1 MSPLIISHRGK
12 ISLGSPENVLI
23 GIQEAIELGVDMVEF
38 DVRRT
43 KDGFLVCH
51 HDATVEDKMVSDL
64 NFSDIMKLKKSICKL
79 EEVIDI
85 CKDKVGVN
93 LEIKEKGFE
102 DRVVDQL
109 RANFSY
115 DKIFVT
121 SFLSSV
127 IRKVKSLDSKITAG
141 LLIGDAINYQVFYK
155 ILKEAIFMSEFYYS
169 KADFI
174 SPFYK
179 IYEMGLM
186 KKFENLGIPIQLWTV
201 NDLVFLKDLINSDIQ
216 SIVTDV
222 SEELFQTHQNSKN
235 V

>member
-12 ISLGSPENVLI
+12 INLGSPENVLV

-43 KDGFLVCH
+43 KDGCLVCH
-51 HDATVEDKMVSDL
+51 HDATVEDKLVSDL
-64 NFSDIMKLKKSICKL
+64 SFKALKKLKRSICKL

-85 CKDKVGVN
+85 CKGKVGVN

-102 DRVVDQL
+102 GRIVNRL
-109 RANFSY
+109 TENFSY

-121 SFLSSV
+121 SFSSSV
-127 IRKVKSLDSKITAG
+127 IREIKNVDSKITAG
-141 LLIGDAINYQVFYK
+141 LLIGEAISFKVFYK
-155 ILKEAIFMSEFYYS
+155 ILKEAIFMTEFHYS

-179 IYEMGLM
+179 VYEMGLM
-186 KKFENLGIPIQLWTV
+186 KRFVNQGIPIQLWTV

-222 SEELFQTHQNSKN
+222 PGKLFQII
-235 V
+235 

>member
-12 ISLGSPENVLI
+12 IGLGSPENVLI

-43 KDGFLVCH
+43 KDVFLVCH

-121 SFLSSV
+121 SFSSSV
-127 IRKVKSLDSKITAG
+127 IRKVKSLDYKITAG

-155 ILKEAIFMSEFYYS
+155 ILKDLS
-169 KADFI
+169 K
-174 SPFYK
+174 
-179 IYEMGLM
+179 
-186 KKFENLGIPIQLWTV
+186 
-201 NDLVFLKDLINSDIQ
+201 
-216 SIVTDV
+216 
-222 SEELFQTHQNSKN
+222 
-235 V
+235 

>member
-12 ISLGSPENVLI
+12 IDLGSPENVLI

-43 KDGFLVCH
+43 KDGVLVCH
-51 HDATVEDKMVSDL
+51 HDATIGHKRVSDL
-64 NFSDIMKLKKSICKL
+64 SFNDLRKLQKSICKL
-79 EEVIDI
+79 DDVINI
-85 CKDKVGVN
+85 CKNKVGVN
-93 LEIKEKGFE
+93 LEIKELGFE
-102 DRVVDQL
+102 VEIVEKL
-109 RANFSY
+109 TANFNY
-115 DKIFVT
+115 EEIFVT
-121 SFLSSV
+121 SFSPLV
-127 IRKVKSLDSKITAG
+127 IRKIKSLDSKIIAG
-141 LLIGDAINYQVFYK
+141 LLIGDAINLQVFYK
-155 ILKEAIFMSEFYYS
+155 IIKEAIFMTEFYYS

-174 SPFYK
+174 SPYYK

-186 KKFENLGIPIQLWTV
+186 KNFENNRIPIQLWTV

-222 SEELFQTHQNSKN
+222 PEKHFQAHQNSKN

>member
-43 KDGFLVCH
+43 KDGFLICH
-51 HDATVEDKMVSDL
+51 HDATIEDKMVSDL
-64 NFSDIMKLKKSICKL
+64 NFRDIKKLKKSTCKL

-102 DRVVDQL
+102 DRVVDKL

-121 SFLSSV
+121 SFSSSV
-127 IRKVKSLDSKITAG
+127 IRKVKSLDPKITAG

-186 KKFENLGIPIQLWTV
+186 KKFESLGIPIQLWTV

>member
-12 ISLGSPENVLI
+12 INLGSPENVLI

-38 DVRRT
+38 DVRKT
-43 KDGFLVCH
+43 KDGCLVCH
-51 HDATVEDKMVSDL
+51 HDSTAEDKLVSDL
-64 NFSDIMKLKKSICKL
+64 SFKALKKLKPTICKL
-79 EEVIDI
+79 EEVINI
-85 CKDKVGVN
+85 CKGKVGVN
-93 LEIKEKGFE
+93 LEIKETGFE
-102 DRVVDQL
+102 DIIVDKL
-109 RANFSY
+109 TANFSY
-115 DKIFVT
+115 DNIFVT

-127 IRKVKSLDSKITAG
+127 IREIKTLDPKITAG
-141 LLIGDAINYQVFYK
+141 LLIGDAINFQVFYK
-155 ILKEAIFMSEFYYS
+155 ILKEAIFMTEFHYS

-186 KKFENLGIPIQLWTV
+186 ERFENRGIPIQLWTV

-222 SEELFQTHQNSKN
+222 PGKLFQII
-235 V
+235 

>member
-12 ISLGSPENVLI
+12 IGLGSPENALI
-23 GIQEAIELGVDMVEF
+23 GILEAIELGVDMVEF

-43 KDGFLVCH
+43 KDGCLVCH
-51 HDATVEDKMVSDL
+51 HDATVGDKLVSDL
-64 NFSDIMKLKKSICKL
+64 NFKALKKLKSSICKL
-79 EEVIDI
+79 EDVIEI
-85 CKDKVGVN
+85 CKGKVGVN

-102 DRVVDQL
+102 DRIVNKL
-109 RANFSY
+109 TANFSY

-121 SFLSSV
+121 SFSSSV
-127 IRKVKSLDSKITAG
+127 IRKVKNLDPKITAG
-141 LLIGDAINYQVFYK
+141 LLIGDAINFQVFYK
-155 ILKEAIFMSEFYYS
+155 ILKESIFMSEFHYS
-169 KADFI
+169 QADFI

-186 KKFENLGIPIQLWTV
+186 KRFENLGIPIQLWTV

-222 SEELFQTHQNSKN
+222 PGKLFQTHLNSKN

>member
-121 SFLSSV
+121 SFSSSV
-127 IRKVKSLDSKITAG
+127 IRKVKSLDYKITAG

>member
-12 ISLGSPENVLI
+12 IGLGSPENVLI

-43 KDGFLVCH
+43 KDGLLVCH
-51 HDATVEDKMVSDL
+51 HDATVEDKMISAL
-64 NFSDIMKLKKSICKL
+64 NFSDIKKLKKSICKL

-102 DRVVDQL
+102 DRVVDKL

-121 SFLSSV
+121 SFSSSV
-127 IRKVKSLDSKITAG
+127 IRKVKSLDPKITTG
-141 LLIGDAINYQVFYK
+141 LLIGDAINFQVFYK
-155 ILKEAIFMSEFYYS
+155 ILKEAFFMSEFYYS

-186 KKFENLGIPIQLWTV
+186 KKFESLGIPIQLWTV

>member
-51 HDATVEDKMVSDL
+51 HDATVEDKMVSEL

-121 SFLSSV
+121 SFSSSV
-127 IRKVKSLDSKITAG
+127 IRKVKSLDYKITAG

>member
-12 ISLGSPENVLI
+12 IDLGSPENVLI

-43 KDGFLVCH
+43 KDGVLVCH
-51 HDATVEDKMVSDL
+51 HDAIIGNKRVSDL
-64 NFSDIMKLKKSICKL
+64 SFNDLRKLQSSICKL
-79 EEVIDI
+79 DDVINI
-85 CKDKVGVN
+85 CKNKVGVN
-93 LEIKEKGFE
+93 LEIKELGFE
-102 DRVVDQL
+102 VEIVEKL
-109 RANFSY
+109 TANFNY
-115 DKIFVT
+115 EEIFVT
-121 SFLSSV
+121 SFSPLV
-127 IRKVKSLDSKITAG
+127 IRKIKSLDSKIIAG
-141 LLIGDAINYQVFYK
+141 LLIGDAINLQVFFK
-155 ILKEAIFMSEFYYS
+155 IIKEAIFMTEFYYS

-174 SPFYK
+174 SPYYK

-186 KKFENLGIPIQLWTV
+186 KKFENNRIPIQLWTV

-222 SEELFQTHQNSKN
+222 PEKHFQAHQNSKN

>member
-12 ISLGSPENVLI
+12 INLGSPENVLI
-23 GIQEAIELGVDMVEF
+23 GIQEAIDLGVDMVEF

-43 KDGFLVCH
+43 KDGYLVCH
-51 HDATVEDKMVSDL
+51 HDSTVDSKRVSDL
-64 NFSDIMKLKKSICKL
+64 NFCDLKEMKDSLCKL
-79 EEVIDI
+79 EEVISI

-93 LEIKEKGFE
+93 LEIKESGFE
-102 DRVVDQL
+102 DEIVKKL
-109 RANFSY
+109 TAHFSY
-115 DKIFVT
+115 DNIFVT
-121 SFLSSV
+121 SFSSFAL
-127 IRKVKSLDSKITAG
+127 RKIKSLDSKITTG
-141 LLIGDAINYQVFYK
+141 LLVGDAINFQVFYK
-155 ILKEAIFMSEFYYS
+155 IIKEAIFMTEFNYS

-186 KKFENLGIPIQLWTV
+186 RRFENLGIPIQLWTV

-222 SEELFQTHQNSKN
+222 SGKLFQTI
-235 V
+235 

>member
-1 MSPLIISHRGK
+1 MK
-12 ISLGSPENVLI
+12 EK
-23 GIQEAIELGVDMVEF
+23 QEEQKWAQI
-38 DVRRT
+38 
-43 KDGFLVCH
+43 
-51 HDATVEDKMVSDL
+51 A
-64 NFSDIMKLKKSICKL
+64 KL
-79 EEVIDI
+79 EEHTVTY
-85 CKDKVGVN
+85 G
-93 LEIKEKGFE
+93 
-102 DRVVDQL
+102 
-109 RANFSY
+109 Y

>member
-12 ISLGSPENVLI
+12 IDLGSPENVLI

-43 KDGFLVCH
+43 KDGYLICH
-51 HDATVEDKMVSDL
+51 HDATVEDRIVSDL
-64 NFSDIMKLKKSICKL
+64 NLNDLKKLKRTICRL

-93 LEIKEKGFE
+93 LEIKEQGFE
-102 DRVVDQL
+102 DRVVDKL
-109 RANFSY
+109 TANFSY

-121 SFLSSV
+121 SFSSSV
-127 IRKVKSLDSKITAG
+127 IRKIKSLDSKITAG
-141 LLIGDAINYQVFYK
+141 LLVGDAINYQAFYK
-155 ILKEAIFMSEFYYS
+155 ILKEAIFMTEFHYS

-186 KKFENLGIPIQLWTV
+186 KRFENLGIPIQLWTV

-222 SEELFQTHQNSKN
+222 PGKLFQTHLNSKN

>member
-12 ISLGSPENVLI
+12 VDLVSPENVLI
-23 GIQEAIELGVDMVEF
+23 GIQEAIKLGVDMIEF
-38 DVRRT
+38 DVRST
-43 KDGFLVCH
+43 KDGRLVCH
-51 HDATVEDKMVSDL
+51 HDATVDNRMISDL
-64 NFSDIMKLKKSICKL
+64 TYDVLKNLKKSICKI

-102 DRVVDQL
+102 DKIVNL
-109 RANFSY
+109 LTSTFSY

-121 SFLSSV
+121 SFLPSV
-127 IRKVKSLDSKITAG
+127 IRKVKTLDSKITAG
-141 LLIGDAINYQVFYK
+141 LLIGDSINYRVFYR
-155 ILKEAIFMSEFYYS
+155 ILKESIFMTEFHYS

-186 KKFENLGIPIQLWTV
+186 GKFEMRGIPIQLWTV
-201 NDLVFLKDLINSDIQ
+201 NDLNFLKDLINSSIQ
-216 SIVTDV
+216 SVVTDV
-222 SEELFQTHQNSKN
+222 SRNFFQMRLDSKD